1 MCKSSTLSSMRL
13 LANLLHRIYIL
24 YIIAST
30 NFPLFGKGRASA
42 SCSVHPAWFLFL
54 LYHSFLPFLSAGKK
68 RLVWREKER
77 ERKRGK
83 EGKKVG
89 KQANGHGHVHTH
101 CSPLSA
107 TRYEI
112 ALSGSLSTREKVF
125 PSSFGGVWRGMAGEL
140 GGGRGGRGQHV
151 TLFIGGGRR
160 GMESHVSREII
171 GLCER
176 VDKWSTAYGASRTT
190 EARFRFHH
198 PLPVIYP
205 HHGGSILFHSAL
217 ATLGFP

>member
-13 LANLLHRIYIL
+13 LANLLHRIYI
-24 YIIAST
+24 YIYY
-30 NFPLFGKGRASA
+30 
-42 SCSVHPAWFLFL
+42 SVHELSSFREGKSVL
-54 LYHSFLPFLSAGKK
+54 LSPSSVVSISPLPLVSLAGKK

-89 KQANGHGHVHTH
+89 KQANGRAHVHTH

-112 ALSGSLSTREKVF
+112 ALSGSLLSTREKVF

-140 GGGRGGRGQHV
+140 GGGRDGRGQHV

>member
-13 LANLLHRIYIL
+13 LANLLHRIYI
-24 YIIAST
+24 YILQRPRT
-30 NFPLFGKGRASA
+30 
-42 SCSVHPAWFLFL
+42 FLFSGREERL
-54 LYHSFLPFLSAGKK
+54 TQSIQRGFYFSFTTRFFGREK

-89 KQANGHGHVHTH
+89 KQANGRAHVHTH

-112 ALSGSLSTREKVF
+112 ALSGSLLSTREKVF

>member
-13 LANLLHRIYIL
+13 LANLLHRIYI
-24 YIIAST
+24 YILQRPRT
-30 NFPLFGKGRASA
+30 
-42 SCSVHPAWFLFL
+42 FLFSGREERL
-54 LYHSFLPFLSAGKK
+54 TQSIQRGFYFSFTTRLAGKK

-89 KQANGHGHVHTH
+89 KQANGRAHVHTH

-112 ALSGSLSTREKVF
+112 ALSGSLLSTREKVF

>member
-13 LANLLHRIYIL
+13 LANLLHRIYI
-24 YIIAST
+24 YIYILQRPRT
-30 NFPLFGKGRASA
+30 
-42 SCSVHPAWFLFL
+42 FLFSGREERL
-54 LYHSFLPFLSAGKK
+54 TQSIQRGFYFSFTTRFFG
-68 RLVWREKER
+68 REKKISLER
-77 ERKRGK
+77 ERKRKK
-83 EGKKVG
+83 EREGREKSR
-89 KQANGHGHVHTH
+89 QASKRARTRTHTH

-112 ALSGSLSTREKVF
+112 ALSGSPLSTREKVF